1 MSIPEF
7 GASRSGRGKFSATIA
22 RCSQTTVPIVRA
34 GGGRGVI
41 LAAATVF
48 PPTCRPSGSANPGP
62 KGRPAGIADKWPAR
76 RRCRG
81 RVCLWAGPT
90 LPCLSRRPLGPAQA
104 VTIRCHLP
112 SRSSFAWLQAAA
124 GALLCTGLAATEVR
138 EPDTPPEPAA
148 AYQAPTD
155 PSELLKVDE
164 PMRTFFGERILVH
177 RRPADRLRALL
188 RAILKPEGMN
198 FAYEFERTTDA
209 RETFRQR
216 RGNCV
221 SFSFLFVALARE
233 FGLDASFQNANTPLK
248 WDRYG
253 NIVVSVRHMNVRV
266 EIGQDVHLV
275 DLQLNEIAGMTLAD
289 MPVVGDKRAFAQF
302 YDNMG
307 FFELLHGRRA
317 EALQHMIV
325 ATTTDPMCA
334 GAWANRA
341 AMHAHFNHL
350 AEARACYEHALQADP
365 RDLFALEG
373 YVGILQRLG
382 SPEDLR
388 IAAKYERRAQ
398 TVRDR
403 NPYYQQRLAE
413 RAQERG
419 DWAAAEKL
427 YRRAIALK
435 DTEPEFYEQWGKA
448 LTQLGR
454 TDAARRAAVKLE
466 KLRRRLAEAPVHF
479 TP

>member
-1 MSIPEF
+1 
-7 GASRSGRGKFSATIA
+7 
-22 RCSQTTVPIVRA
+22 
-34 GGGRGVI
+34 
-41 LAAATVF
+41 
-48 PPTCRPSGSANPGP
+48 
-62 KGRPAGIADKWPAR
+62 
-76 RRCRG
+76 
-81 RVCLWAGPT
+81 
-90 LPCLSRRPLGPAQA
+90 
-104 VTIRCHLP
+104 
-112 SRSSFAWLQAAA
+112 
-124 GALLCTGLAATEVR
+124 
-138 EPDTPPEPAA
+138 
-148 AYQAPTD
+148 
-155 PSELLKVDE
+155 
-164 PMRTFFGERILVH
+164 VH
-177 RRPADRLRALL
+177 
-188 RAILKPEGMN
+188 AILKPEGMH
-198 FAYEFERTTDA
+198 FTYDFERTTDA

-266 EIGQDVHLV
+266 EIGHDVHLI
-275 DLQLNEIAGMTLAD
+275 DLQLDEIAGIALAD
-289 MPVVGDKRAFAQF
+289 MPVVGDERAFAQF
-302 YDNMG
+302 YDNVG
-307 FFELLHGRRA
+307 FFELLHGRRT
-317 EALQHMIV
+317 EALQYMIV
-325 ATTTDPMCA
+325 ATKTDPQYA

-350 AEARACYEHALQADP
+350 AEARVCYERSLQADP

-382 SPEDLR
+382 SAEELR

-398 TVRDR
+398 AVRDR
-403 NPYYQQRLAE
+403 NPYHQQRLAE

-435 DTEPEFYEQWGKA
+435 DTEPQFYEQWATA
-448 LTQLGR
+448 LTQLGKN
-454 TDAARRAAVKLE
+454 DAARRAAVKLE

-479 TP
+479 EP